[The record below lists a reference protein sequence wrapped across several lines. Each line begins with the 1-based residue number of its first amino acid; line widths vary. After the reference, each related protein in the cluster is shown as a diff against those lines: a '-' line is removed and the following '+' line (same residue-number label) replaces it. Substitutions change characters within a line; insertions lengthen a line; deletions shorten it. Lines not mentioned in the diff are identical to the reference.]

1 MKFSDY
7 SSEHDHSRMKEKIE
21 KLTERANE
29 LKEKELFRKIFSLID
44 LTSLSVSDTDMKI
57 ESMVKKVNDLRNKY
71 SELPNVAA
79 ICVFPVFI
87 PLVKNTLKDKSVKI
101 ASVAASFPTSQTF
114 TELKIAEIDKVIEE
128 GADEIDIVIPVGKFL
143 SKKYDLVSSELKKMK
158 KACGDKHLKVILET
172 GEIKDLE
179 LIRSASFLALDSGA
193 DYIKTSTGKTETGAT
208 PEAVYVMCEAIR
220 EFNRKTKKTP
230 GIKPAG
236 GISDVSTAILYY
248 LIVNEV
254 LGNDWLNPER
264 FRIGASRLA
273 NKLLGDNYF

>member
-7 SSEHDHSRMKEKIE
+7 SSEHDHSKMKEKIE

-57 ESMVKKVNDLRNKY
+57 ESMVKKVNDLKNKY

-114 TELKIAEIDKVIEE
+114 TELK
-128 GADEIDIVIPVGKFL
+128 
-143 SKKYDLVSSELKKMK
+143 
-158 KACGDKHLKVILET
+158 
-172 GEIKDLE
+172 
-179 LIRSASFLALDSGA
+179 
-193 DYIKTSTGKTETGAT
+193 
-208 PEAVYVMCEAIR
+208 
-220 EFNRKTKKTP
+220 
-230 GIKPAG
+230 
-236 GISDVSTAILYY
+236 
-248 LIVNEV
+248 
-254 LGNDWLNPER
+254 
-264 FRIGASRLA
+264 
-273 NKLLGDNYF
+273 